1 MEERH
6 GMKAGRGVEPAGS
19 SGNSATGRAFLD
31 GLVQDLRFAL
41 YQAARRRGFTLLV
54 VLTLAVGIGAN
65 VAIFSV
71 MKGLILRSLPYPEP
85 ERVVAI
91 WETPTGHRAYQPF
104 ASPDYFDMR
113 EQNSSLK
120 EMGVY
125 RFDWVNL
132 AGEEEAARVF
142 GVRCTA
148 SVLRALGVQPSM
160 GRLFTDDEEID
171 GNHRVVILSDALWR
185 RQHGADPDIVGR
197 RITVNGESF
206 AVIGVMPPEYEFPK
220 PWSSM
225 SDEPEVW
232 TPLVLVR
239 ADSLRGWHH
248 LAALGRL
255 QDGVTVAQAEA
266 DLRTIAAGLAEAY
279 PNTNAQVQVW
289 IDPLMQR
296 ALGGVRSFLVL
307 LLGVVGLVLLI
318 ACANVASMLLARGT
332 TRTSELAIR
341 ASMGAARPRLIRQLV
356 TESMVLSALGGVAGV
371 LIAVGTMG
379 GIKGL
384 IPPSIPRVD
393 GIAVDG
399 WVLLFSL
406 FVTLIT
412 GLAFGLAP
420 ALFAS
425 RTDLVGALKE
435 GRGSQAGGRTR
446 NRFLGMLVT
455 GQLAIACVLAN
466 GAALL
471 IVSYLEVLEIP
482 RGFATEHVLIAGI
495 PLNGPRYEETEGR
508 VAFWNRLL
516 ERIQGLP
523 GVEYAA
529 ATNKLPLVGGN
540 NGWVLVDGET
550 YDPQARRPL
559 VEYSYVSPGYIDAMG
574 IALLSGRK
582 LEERDVARAEVAT
595 DRVALVNQAFV
606 DRYWPGESALG
617 RRVRQNGEPPEWIAT
632 VVGVVADVRQ
642 WGLEYP
648 PLPEMYFPH
657 STQLWSHT
665 RLVVRASGD
674 PQALVPAL
682 RQAVREIDSQIPFSG
697 VRTMD
702 DVVTS
707 ANERR
712 RFYTLLVTLF
722 AVTALILVVGGT
734 YGVMSY
740 YVSQRTH
747 EVGVRVAL
755 GADSGK
761 VLRLFLRQGLRLI
774 LLGLAIGLVGSVLS
788 ASLTSSLA
796 YGISPLNPLF
806 MAGGALIMT
815 LLALAAITVPVF
827 RAVRVD
833 PNQALRTE

>member
-1 MEERH
+1 MDEL
-6 GMKAGRGVEPAGS
+6 A
-19 SGNSATGRAFLD
+19 
-31 GLVQDLRFAL
+31 QDLRFAL
-41 YQAARRRGFTLLV
+41 RQLSRRPGFTLLIV
-54 VLTLAVGIGAN
+54 VTLAIGIGAN

-71 MKGLILRSLPYPEP
+71 LKGLILRSLPYPEP

-91 WETPTGHRAYQPF
+91 WETPIEGRSYQPF

-113 EQNSSLK
+113 EQNNSLK

-132 AGEEEAARVF
+132 AGEEEAARVY

-148 SVLRALGVQPSM
+148 SVLRALGVQPRL
-160 GRLFTDDEEID
+160 GRLFTDEEEVEGD
-171 GNHRVVILSDALWR
+171 DRVVIVSDALWR
-185 RQHGADPDIVGR
+185 RQHGGDPEIIGK
-197 RITVNGESF
+197 RITVNGESS

-220 PWSSM
+220 PWSAM

-232 TPLVLVR
+232 TPLVLAR

-255 QDGVTVAQAEA
+255 RDGVTVAQAEA
-266 DLRTIAAGLAEAY
+266 DLKAIAAGLAEAY
-279 PNTNAQVQVW
+279 PNSNAQVGVW
-289 IDPLMQR
+289 IDPLMRR
-296 ALGGVRSFLVL
+296 ALGGVRGFLVL
-307 LLGVVGLVLLI
+307 MLGVVGLVLLI

-341 ASMGAARPRLIRQLV
+341 ASMGAARPRLIRQLL
-356 TESMVLSALGGVAGV
+356 TESMVLSAMGGVAGV
-371 LIAVGTMG
+371 VIALATMG
-379 GIKGL
+379 AVKNL

-393 GIAVDG
+393 GIAIDG
-399 WVLLFSL
+399 WVLLFSVV
-406 FVTLIT
+406 VTVGT
-412 GLAFGLAP
+412 GLIFGLAP
-420 ALFAS
+420 SLFAS

-435 GRGSQAGGRTR
+435 GRGSQASGRTR
-446 NRFLGMLVT
+446 NRFLGLLVT
-455 GQLAIACVLAN
+455 GQLATAFVLAN
-466 GAALL
+466 GAGLL
-471 IVSYLEVLEIP
+471 IVSYMEVLRTP
-482 RGFATEHVLIAGI
+482 RGFATEHVLVAGI
-495 PLNGPRYEETEGR
+495 PLNGPQYEETEAR
-508 VAFWNRLL
+508 VAFWDRLL
-516 ERIQGLP
+516 ERIEGLP

-529 ATNKLPLVGGN
+529 ATNKLPLAGGN

-550 YDPQARRPL
+550 YDPQAQRPL
-559 VEYSYVSPGYIDAMG
+559 VEYSYVSPGYFDAMG

-582 LEERDVARAEVAT
+582 LEARAAARPDVAT
-595 DRVALVNQAFV
+595 DRIAVINQAFA
-606 DRYWPGESALG
+606 DRYWPGENAIG
-617 RRVRQNGEPPEWIAT
+617 KRVRQNGDPPEWVAT
-632 VVGVVADVRQ
+632 VVGVVANVRQ

-648 PLPEMYFPH
+648 VLREMYFAH
-657 STQLWSHT
+657 STNLWAYT

-702 DVVTS
+702 DLVTS

-712 RFYTLLVTLF
+712 RFYTLLVTFF
-722 AVTALILVVGGT
+722 AVTALILVIAGT

-755 GADSGK
+755 GADSRK
-761 VLRLFLRQGLRLI
+761 IMNLFLRQGARLV
-774 LLGLAIGLVGSVLS
+774 LLGLVFGLVGSVVS
-788 ASLTSSLA
+788 AKLTSSMVF
-796 YGISPLNPLF
+796 GISPFNPLF
-806 MAGGALIMT
+806 MAGGALVMT
-815 LLALAAITVPVF
+815 SVAFAAIAVPVL

-833 PNQALRTE
+833 PNQALRAE

>member
-1 MEERH
+1 MNEL
-6 GMKAGRGVEPAGS
+6 A
-19 SGNSATGRAFLD
+19 
-31 GLVQDLRFAL
+31 QDLRFAL
-41 YQAARRRGFTLLV
+41 RQIGRRPGFTLLV

-65 VAIFSV
+65 IAIFSV

-91 WETPTGHRAYQPF
+91 WETPTGRRAYQPF

-148 SVLRALGVQPSM
+148 SVLRALGLQPSM

-185 RQHGADPDIVGR
+185 RQHGAATDIIGK
-197 RITVNGESF
+197 RITVNGESS

-225 SDEPEVW
+225 SDEPQLW

-239 ADSLRGWHH
+239 ADSLRDWHS

-255 QDGVTVAQAEA
+255 EDGVTVAQAEA
-266 DLRTIAAGLAEAY
+266 DLQAIAAGLAEAY

-289 IDPLMQR
+289 IDPLMRR
-296 ALGGVRSFLVL
+296 ALGGVRSFLFL
-307 LLGVVGLVLLI
+307 LLGIVGLVLLI

-341 ASMGAARPRLIRQLV
+341 ASMGAARPRLIRQLL
-356 TESMVLSALGGVAGV
+356 TESMLLSAMGGVAGV
-371 LIAVGTMG
+371 VIALGAMG
-379 GIKGL
+379 AIKNL

-393 GIAVDG
+393 GITIDG

-406 FVTLIT
+406 FVTVAT
-412 GLAFGLAP
+412 GLIFGLAP

-446 NRFLGMLVT
+446 NRFLGTLVA
-455 GQLAIACVLAN
+455 GQLAMAFVLAN

-471 IVSYLEVLEIP
+471 IVSYLEVLRVP
-482 RGFATEHVLIAGI
+482 RGFATEHVLVAGI
-495 PLNGPRYEETEGR
+495 PLNGPRYQETEGR

-523 GVEYAA
+523 GVEHAA
-529 ATNKLPLVGGN
+529 ATNKLPLAGGN

-550 YDPQARRPL
+550 FDPQARRPL
-559 VEYSYVSPGYIDAMG
+559 VEYSYVSPGYFDAMG
-574 IALLSGRK
+574 VGLLSGRK
-582 LEERDVARAEVAT
+582 LEVRDATHADVAT
-595 DRVALVNQAFV
+595 DRIALVNQAFV

-617 RRVRQNGEPPEWIAT
+617 KRVRQNGDPPEWIAT

-657 STQLWSHT
+657 SAELWMYT

-702 DVVTS
+702 SVVTS
-707 ANERR
+707 ASERR
-712 RFYTLLVTLF
+712 RFYTLLVALF
-722 AVTALILVVGGT
+722 AVTALILVVAGT

-761 VLRLFLRQGLRLI
+761 VMGLFLRQGLRLV

-788 ASLTSSLA
+788 ATLTSSLA
-796 YGISPLNPLF
+796 YGISPFNPLF

-815 LLALAAITVPVF
+815 FVALAAIAVPVL

-833 PNQALRTE
+833 PNQALRAE